1 MVSNTLGMT
10 IEELA
15 AAVHRMA
22 LEYKNDPEFQDF
34 RSALPKNFPL

>member
-15 AAVHRMA
+15 ALLHRMA
-22 LEYKNDPEFQDF
+22 LEYGNDPEYQEF